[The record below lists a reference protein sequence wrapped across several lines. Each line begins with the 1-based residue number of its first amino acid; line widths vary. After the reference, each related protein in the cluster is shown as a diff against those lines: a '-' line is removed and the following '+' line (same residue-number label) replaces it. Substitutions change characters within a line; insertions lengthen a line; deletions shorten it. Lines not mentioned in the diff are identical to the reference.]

1 MPRPKGLC
9 CWIQQIFKRNE
20 HQSFKD
26 SWIIKGKTHV
36 SINSMRPTVFWY
48 PNQTHIIRKLF
59 IQSVLEITGK
69 ILNKRMF
76 NQIQSHKKAGMPY
89 IQVRFILGIMV
100 SFSFQKHIYLTQQT
114 SRFKD
119 PNQGPI
125 INEEEKEKVFNK
137 GMFMEWPNMLGF
149 L

>member
-1 MPRPKGLC
+1 
-9 CWIQQIFKRNE
+9 
-20 HQSFKD
+20 
-26 SWIIKGKTHV
+26 
-36 SINSMRPTVFWY
+36 
-48 PNQTHIIRKLF
+48 
-59 IQSVLEITGK
+59 
-69 ILNKRMF
+69 MF
-76 NQIQSHKKAGMPY
+76 NQIQSHKKSRYALYPGEIY
-89 IQVRFILGIMV
+89 FRNNGLIF
-100 SFSFQKHIYLTQQT
+100 FQKHIYLTQQT

>member
-1 MPRPKGLC
+1 
-9 CWIQQIFKRNE
+9 
-20 HQSFKD
+20 
-26 SWIIKGKTHV
+26 
-36 SINSMRPTVFWY
+36 
-48 PNQTHIIRKLF
+48 
-59 IQSVLEITGK
+59 
-69 ILNKRMF
+69 MF

-125 INEEEKEKVFNK
+125 INEEEKEKEFNK